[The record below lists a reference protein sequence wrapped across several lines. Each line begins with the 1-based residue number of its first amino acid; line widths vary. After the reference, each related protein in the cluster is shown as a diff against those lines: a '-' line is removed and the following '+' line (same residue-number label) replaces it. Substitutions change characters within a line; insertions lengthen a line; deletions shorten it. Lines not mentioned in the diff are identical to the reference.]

1 MFRKSILSKILG
13 VVISIV
19 VIGFS
24 VILYT
29 VIVQEEKGLIGEKK
43 RASELL
49 SQLIIHDINTDMMD
63 ERADM
68 VRHLIEDMK
77 ASKNTERVQI
87 IRSNNTEEAFQ
98 DLKTIRAVEKEYG
111 KPRPEWLANHPDKEH
126 NIALGVNDPRFQEAV
141 KLFNQ
146 GKKDAIYYYEEYGG
160 KRFLTYLVP
169 IEEKPRCHSC
179 HTTREEAR
187 GILMISTSLE
197 EMYAMLESSR
207 NYWMVFVF
215 FTVLGV
221 IFMVSFMVKSIVKP
235 IRRVSSAARDI
246 AAGRYN
252 IFIPV
257 KSSDEIGRLSDS
269 FNKMAHEIEVRTKE
283 LQKLSMAI
291 EQSINAVFITD
302 RNGTIEY
309 VNTIFKQIT
318 GYSKEEMIGQNLQ
331 TFASEMMTKD
341 EYAELWK
348 TISAGNTWQGSYKHK
363 KKDGQTYW
371 CNCLISPI
379 KDEKE
384 NITHFLLIQED
395 ITKKKESEERIQHL
409 ASYDE
414 LTGLIN
420 RGRFMELMDEWIAY
434 AKTKPA
440 TAGHPHTGALLLI
453 NIDEFRYI
461 NDTYG
466 HNIGDEF
473 LRGAAKVLE
482 NTINDMAAQN
492 KKRVK
497 EKSIIGRL
505 GGDEFAIF
513 ISYTDVKE
521 IINLVELI
529 HKKIGSIR
537 SFMPASVQ
545 LTASIGIAFYPRHGA
560 TTKELFIKANA
571 AMSHAK
577 ETGGDRHHIYSPED
591 SSLEKMRSR
600 FEWKGHIQKAIE
612 EGRFEPWFQPI
623 LDLKDDKIH
632 HYEALARMRSEDG
645 KILLPGVFIDTA
657 EIFGLIGTIDKI
669 ITEKVMKL
677 QAETGRQK
685 SSLSFGMNLSGKDL
699 GNEGLLSFLQSKIV
713 ETGADPSHLIF
724 EITETAAVHDMDRA
738 IKFINALKS
747 IGCQFSLDDFGVGFT
762 SFIYLREMKVD
773 YIKIDGS
780 FIRRLNENQNDQLF
794 VKAIVDVS
802 KGMGIKTVAEFVENK
817 EIIKLLK
824 ELNVD
829 YAQGYGI
836 GKPAPWAERELEG

>member
-13 VVISIV
+13 VVIAVAI
-19 VIGFS
+19 IGFG
-24 VILYT
+24 
-29 VIVQEEKGLIGEKK
+29 GLIYRVIEQGKKNLLEERK
-43 RASELL
+43 RASELMAEPIL
-49 SQLIIHDINTDMMD
+49 ESIYDDMLR
-63 ERADM
+63 ERADIARYFIKG
-68 VRHLIEDMK
+68 VQSIK
-77 ASKNTERVQI
+77 GVERVQI
-87 IRSNNTEEAFQ
+87 IRSNGIEEAFQ
-98 DLKTIRAVEKEYG
+98 DFKTLKTVEKEYG
-111 KPRPEWLANHPDKEH
+111 KLKPEWTADHPDKQ
-126 NIALGVNDPRFQEAV
+126 NNVAQGVDKPEFKEAV
-141 KLFNQ
+141 KLFNK
-146 GKKDAIYYYEEYGG
+146 GKKESVSYIEESVD
-160 KRFLTYLVP
+160 KRLLTYLVP
-169 IEEKPRCHSC
+169 IVARPKCKSC
-179 HTTREEAR
+179 HGVEQSAR
-187 GILMISTSLE
+187 GVLMISTSLE
-197 EMYAMLESSR
+197 DMYASSASNR
-207 NYWMVFVF
+207 ERWLIYGLFTILSI
-215 FTVLGV
+215 TVLLAFLVRG
-221 IFMVSFMVKSIVKP
+221 I
-235 IRRVSSAARDI
+235 IRPLQRLSSAAEDI
-246 AAGRYN
+246 ANGN
-252 IFIPV
+252 FKISVPV
-257 KSSDEIGRLSDS
+257 QTSDEIGRLSRS
-269 FNKMAHEIEVRTKE
+269 FNKMAHEVEVRTKE

-291 EQSINAVFITD
+291 EQSVNGVFIVG
-302 RNGTIEY
+302 RNGVIEY
-309 VNTIFKQIT
+309 VNTMFEQIT
-318 GYSKEEMIGQNLQ
+318 GYSKEEMVGHDLR
-331 TFASEMMTKD
+331 TFASEIMTKN
-341 EYAELWK
+341 EYEGLWK

-363 KKDGQTYW
+363 KKYGQPYW

-379 KDEKE
+379 KDKKE

-420 RGRFMELMDEWIAY
+420 RTRFMELMDEWIAY

-440 TAGHPHTGALLLI
+440 IAGHPQTGALLLI
-453 NIDEFRYI
+453 DIDEFRYI

-473 LRGAAKVLE
+473 LRGAAKILG

-492 KKRVK
+492 IKRAK

-513 ISYTDVKE
+513 MSYTDVKE
-521 IINLVELI
+521 TIDVVELI
-529 HKKIGSIR
+529 RKKIGSIH
-537 SFMPASVQ
+537 SFISASVQ
-545 LTASIGIAFYPRHGA
+545 LTASIGIAFYPKHGA
-560 TTKELFIKANA
+560 ATKELFIKANA
-571 AMSHAK
+571 AMSQAK
-577 ETGGDRHHIYSPED
+577 EAGGDRHHIYSPED
-591 SSLEKMRSR
+591 SYLEKMRSR

-677 QAETGRQK
+677 QAETSRQK
-685 SSLSFGMNLSGKDL
+685 SSLAFGMNLSGKDL
-699 GNEGLLSFLQSKIV
+699 GNEELLSFLQSKIV

-724 EITETAAVHDMDRA
+724 EITETAAVRDMDRA

-747 IGCQFSLDDFGVGFT
+747 IGCLFSLDDFGVGFT
-762 SFIYLREMKVD
+762 SFIYLKEMNVD

-836 GKPAPWAERELEG
+836 GKPAPWKDL

>member
-1 MFRKSILSKILG
+1 MFKKSILSKILG
-13 VVISIV
+13 VVIAVAI
-19 VIGFS
+19 IGFG
-24 VILYT
+24 
-29 VIVQEEKGLIGEKK
+29 GLIYRVIEQEKKNLLEERK
-43 RASELL
+43 RASELMTEPI
-49 SQLIIHDINTDMMD
+49 LIAIYEDMLN

-68 VRHLIEDMK
+68 VRYLV
-77 ASKNTERVQI
+77 KNIKTIRGTERVQI
-87 IRSNNTEEAFQ
+87 IRSNGIEEAFQ
-98 DLKTIRAVEKEYG
+98 DFKTLKAVEKEYG
-111 KPRPEWLANHPDKEH
+111 KLKPEWNADHPNRQNNVAKGVDKPE
-126 NIALGVNDPRFQEAV
+126 FKEAV
-141 KLFNQ
+141 KLFNK
-146 GKKDAIYYYEEYGG
+146 GRKENISYIEESAG
-160 KRFLTYLVP
+160 KRLLTYLVP
-169 IEEKPRCHSC
+169 IVVKPKCKSC
-179 HTTREEAR
+179 HGTEQSAR
-187 GILMISTSLE
+187 GVLMISTSLE
-197 EMYAMLESSR
+197 DMYAASASNMKRWLI
-207 NYWMVFVF
+207 YGL
-215 FTVLGV
+215 FTILGITALLTFLV
-221 IFMVSFMVKSIVKP
+221 RGI
-235 IRRVSSAARDI
+235 IRPLQRLSSAAEDI
-246 AAGRYN
+246 ANGN
-252 IFIPV
+252 FKISVPV
-257 KSSDEIGRLSDS
+257 QTSDEIGRLSRS
-269 FNKMAHEIEVRTKE
+269 FNKMAHEIEVRTRE

-302 RNGTIEY
+302 RNGVVEY
-309 VNTIFKQIT
+309 VNTMFEQIT

-331 TFASEMMTKD
+331 TFASEMMAKD

-363 KKDGQTYW
+363 KKEGQTYW

-440 TAGHPHTGALLLI
+440 IAGHPQTGALLLI

-492 KKRVK
+492 IKRVK

-591 SSLEKMRSR
+591 SYLEKMSSR

-677 QAETGRQK
+677 QAETSRQK

-699 GNEGLLSFLQSKIV
+699 GNEELLSFLQSKIV

-724 EITETAAVHDMDRA
+724 EITETAAVRDMDRA

-747 IGCQFSLDDFGVGFT
+747 IGCRFSLDDFGVGFT
-762 SFIYLREMKVD
+762 SFIYLREMNVD

-836 GKPAPWAERELEG
+836 GKPAPWKGL